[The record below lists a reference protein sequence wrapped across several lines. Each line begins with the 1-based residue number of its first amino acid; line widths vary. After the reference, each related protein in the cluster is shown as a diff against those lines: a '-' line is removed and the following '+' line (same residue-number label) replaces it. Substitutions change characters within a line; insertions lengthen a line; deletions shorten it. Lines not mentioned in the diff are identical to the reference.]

1 MVYCVAFNCKNGSF
15 KNQPKQQKVA
25 FFYFP
30 EKNPLRQC
38 WINKVRRKNWKPS
51 TSSKLCSKYFEEPL
65 YFNLGGAGMLPQKHL
80 RISKALQ
87 RYFLHFEGRVNKK
100 LLRQTTVFSL
110 SQYFTIQFNKQI
122 LGFNNYKYSIYCTTK
137 CIQSQYYGIVLNTVN

>member
-25 FFYFP
+25 FFSFP

-51 TSSKLCSKYFEEPL
+51 KSSKLCSK
-65 YFNLGGAGMLPQKHL
+65 
-80 RISKALQ
+80 
-87 RYFLHFEGRVNKK
+87 HFEDSCFVQNLVVLESIGWAATR
-100 LLRQTTVFSL
+100 LRLKQDAVPTVFDYSCTETEAKRKHQPMRAAFAKRRRL
-110 SQYFTIQFNKQI
+110 EVSCLFTF
-122 LGFNNYKYSIYCTTK
+122 
-137 CIQSQYYGIVLNTVN
+137 